1 MALVCAVGFVAGP
14 SGLRADDGPPPA
26 QSGSPQA
33 RAAARAMLDARQRRL
48 RDEQR
53 AVEGRIQALD
63 RRLDLREAARERPP
77 LSDPGGE
84 PAPLQD
90 PVAERWQIER
100 RGLVDRDRELEQRL
114 RNEQFDR
121 QRKSRMRSW

>member
-1 MALVCAVGFVAGP
+1 MLE
-14 SGLRADDGPPPA
+14 
-26 QSGSPQA
+26 A
-33 RAAARAMLDARQRRL
+33 RERRL

-63 RRLDLREAARERPP
+63 RRLDLRDVERKRVP
-77 LSDPGGE
+77 LTDPGGE
-84 PAPLQD
+84 AAPLQD
-90 PVAERWQIER
+90 PVGERWQIER

-121 QRKSRMRSW
+121 QRKSRVRSW

>member
-1 MALVCAVGFVAGP
+1 MVLLCALALVAPLGI
-14 SGLRADDGPPPA
+14 RAEEPPTA
-26 QSGSPQA
+26 ALADIPQA
-33 RAAARAMLDARQRRL
+33 RAAAAAMLEARERRL

-53 AVEGRIQALD
+53 SIEAHIQTLD
-63 RRLDLREAARERPP
+63 RRLDLREFERKRAP
-77 LSDPGGE
+77 LVEPSGL

-90 PVAERWQIER
+90 PVAERWELER

-121 QRKSRMRSW
+121 ERKSRLRSW

>member
-1 MALVCAVGFVAGP
+1 MALVCAVGSAVAP
-14 SGLRADDGPPPA
+14 PGLRADDDLPPA

-33 RAAARAMLDARQRRL
+33 RAAARAMLEARERRL

-53 AVEGRIQALD
+53 AVEGRIQTLD
-63 RRLDLREAARERPP
+63 RRLDLREVERKRVP
-77 LSDPGGE
+77 LTDPGGE
-84 PAPLQD
+84 TAPLQD
-90 PVAERWQIER
+90 PVAERWEIER

>member
-1 MALVCAVGFVAGP
+1 MLE
-14 SGLRADDGPPPA
+14 
-26 QSGSPQA
+26 A
-33 RAAARAMLDARQRRL
+33 RERRL

-53 AVEGRIQALD
+53 VVEGRIQALD
-63 RRLDLREAARERPP
+63 RRLDLREAERERLP
-77 LSDPGGE
+77 LTDPGGE

-100 RGLVDRDRELEQRL
+100 RGLVDRDRGLEQRL

-121 QRKSRMRSW
+121 QRKSRVRSW